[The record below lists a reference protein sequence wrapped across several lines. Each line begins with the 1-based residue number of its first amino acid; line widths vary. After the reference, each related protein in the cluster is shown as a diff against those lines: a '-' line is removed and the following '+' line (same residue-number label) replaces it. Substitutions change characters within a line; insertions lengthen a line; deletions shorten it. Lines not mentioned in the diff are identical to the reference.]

1 MRAGVRSLEL
11 LGVRKILDADE
22 RIKWRYPDI
31 GLIARTEK
39 DAFYDVSGVEDH
51 LRMFLRW
58 RPTQRI

>member
-1 MRAGVRSLEL
+1 LEL